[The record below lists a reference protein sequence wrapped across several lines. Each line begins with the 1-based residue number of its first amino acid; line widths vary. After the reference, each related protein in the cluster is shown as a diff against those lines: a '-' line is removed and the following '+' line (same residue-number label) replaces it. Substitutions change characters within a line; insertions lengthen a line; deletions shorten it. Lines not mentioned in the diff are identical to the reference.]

1 MITYTTFS
9 TPECALALAA
19 SPRGVCH
26 IVMSCS
32 ESGAERAVLSRY
44 PEAVRADLF
53 PSLRAQLCQYLAGEP
68 VEFDAPLDLSGITP
82 FGRRV
87 LEACAA
93 IPYGQTRTYLQL
105 AHEVGRPQAPRA
117 VGGALGRNPI
127 PLIIPCHRVVASNGG
142 LGGFSAEQGIAL
154 KRRLLELESAG
165 LKRLAMR
172 RAM

>member
-1 MITYTTFS
+1 MISYTTFS
-9 TPECALALAA
+9 TPECAIALAA

-32 ESGAERAVLSRY
+32 ESGAERGVLARY
-44 PEAVRADLF
+44 PGAARADLF
-53 PSLRAQLCQYLAGEP
+53 PALRRQLCRFLEGER
-68 VEFDAPLDLSGITP
+68 VEFDAPLDLSGLTP

-93 IPYGQTRTYLQL
+93 IPYGQTRTYAQL

-154 KRRLLELESAG
+154 KRRLLDLESAG
-165 LKRLAMR
+165 IQCRAMR